1 MQGDDLESA
10 VGKFARSPMPR
21 VIPSSGFVRDLG
33 EEIQRAA
40 YQRVGHGLKGGPFD
54 DVVIELRKLARLLR
68 RTLVPVSPRVEF
80 TRALR
85 GQLAVSA
92 SETLTTRQ
100 QRRRWLVLGGAVGSV
115 ISLAGLVAA
124 LLLRRR
130 NQHLRTSKPFGVV

>member
-1 MQGDDLESA
+1 MQADDLESA
-10 VGKFARSPMPR
+10 VGRFARSPMPP

-40 YQRVGHGLKGGPFD
+40 CQRVGHGPERGPFE

-68 RTLVPVSPRVEF
+68 RTLVPVSPRADF
-80 TRALR
+80 TRALG
-85 GQLAVSA
+85 GQLALSA
-92 SETLTTRQ
+92 NETLTTRR
-100 QRRRWLVLGGAVGSV
+100 QRRRWLVIGGAVGSV

-130 NQHLRTSKPFGVV
+130 SQHLRASRPFSAI